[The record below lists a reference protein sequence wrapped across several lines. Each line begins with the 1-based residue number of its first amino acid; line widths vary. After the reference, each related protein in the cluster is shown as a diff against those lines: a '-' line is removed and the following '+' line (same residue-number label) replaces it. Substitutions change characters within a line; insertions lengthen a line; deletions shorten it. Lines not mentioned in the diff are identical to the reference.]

1 MRLNIVI
8 TGANR
13 GIGLSFC
20 KHFAN
25 LGHNI
30 YAICRNSSP
39 ELEKITDKIIENI
52 DISDAPSCKKL
63 FTKLSDVK
71 IDLLI
76 NNAGILS
83 NEILGQ
89 IDYES
94 INKQFQVNTLGALRV
109 TEGLMNNFQENSKI
123 AIITSR
129 MGSIGDNGSGGRY
142 GYRMSKAALNA
153 AGKSLAVDLKPR
165 GISVGI
171 FHPGLVSTDMIGGN
185 GDISPDVA
193 ASRISGLIEKLSI
206 KNSGELRHSNGETL
220 PW

>member
-1 MRLNIVI
+1 MKLNIVV

-20 KHFAN
+20 KYFAN
-25 LGHNI
+25 LGHNV
-30 YAICRNSSP
+30 YAACRNSSA
-39 ELEKITDKIIENI
+39 ELEKVTDNIIENI
-52 DISDAPSCKKL
+52 DIGDAESCNLL
-63 FTKLSDVK
+63 FEKLSDIR

-83 NEILGQ
+83 DEILGE

-109 TEGLMNNFQENSKI
+109 TEGLLNNFQENSKI

-153 AGKSLAVDLKPR
+153 AGKSLALDLKPR

-193 ASRISGLIEKLSI
+193 ASRISGLIEKLSTT
-206 KNSGELRHSNGETL
+206 NSGEFWHSNGEHL